1 MDNKNLVFRYFI
13 YFLTLFIFVF
23 FVLEYFKEDKISN
36 TIKKYEDIT
45 LKNYNI
51 YLKELEKTA
60 EFIYF
65 NEFIRDKKLI
75 DIFHIENKE
84 ELSKRLYDSFE
95 PNFAYYKT
103 LGLFDISFYSNQKE
117 QILNFKDI
125 NFQDSF
131 VLNLVDKVIST
142 KEDIIEFKN
151 RQEDSYIVF
160 VKPIIDDKLNL
171 VGVVNIEFDF
181 KIILDKLNDNLG
193 LNYKKTIL
201 SDKEDN
207 ENLIEIFRT
216 PNNKNIVYLQLED
229 LKNSQDINKLYV
241 FYDWLFIFCVVLLAF
256 YIYVLYKIKLL
267 KLQKDLVQHNYD
279 ELFDQVD
286 NYVLKLDTDLKGHIS
301 YSTNYLC
308 QGAGYSKDEI
318 IGKNTNILRHPD
330 ISPSFYRNMWSDLKA
345 TKNWQGEVK
354 NKDKFGNTYWV
365 KAVLFPRYNF
375 KNEHIGYSSIQTD
388 ITATKQLEK
397 INKFLKDELSVK
409 LNDLRIKDQKV
420 LNSTKVALMSKILDS
435 LSHQWQIPISKIS
448 FELQKLK
455 KDNLIEDEL
464 NSIRSNIDLQLKEL
478 SDMLNEIKIIFTL
491 RDSTNSNLYEVTKEI
506 IESINYENIKIKY
519 EIDENIKLN
528 IAKSE
533 LRKIISNI
541 LKSIAEQVEI
551 YSIQRATIKLSIKND
566 SDDIVLKIEDNIK
579 DMRKKVYLDNIL
591 KFEDEKYLDT
601 KLYLAKL
608 LMEKNQAIFWCNNSL
623 EKTSYY
629 IKFKKSK
636 K

>member
-23 FVLEYFKEDKISN
+23 FVLDYFKEDKISN

-51 YLKELEKTA
+51 YLKELDNTA
-60 EFIYF
+60 EYIYF

-84 ELSKRLYDSFE
+84 ELSRKLYDSFE

-142 KEDIIEFKN
+142 KKDIIEFKN

-160 VKPIIDDKLNL
+160 LKPIIDDKLNL

-201 SDKEDN
+201 SDKENN
-207 ENLIEIFRT
+207 ENLIEIFRSL
-216 PNNKNIVYLQLED
+216 NNKNIVYLQLED

-279 ELFDQVD
+279 ELFEQVD
-286 NYVLKLDTDLKGHIS
+286 NYVLKLDTDLKGHIA

-365 KAVLFPRYNF
+365 RAVLFPRYNF

-464 NSIRSNIDLQLKEL
+464 NSIRNNIDLQLKEL

-491 RDSTNSNLYEVTKEI
+491 RDSTNSNLYEVIKEI
-506 IESINYENIKIKY
+506 IESMNYENIKIKY

-533 LRKIISNI
+533 LKKVISNI
-541 LKSIAEQVEI
+541 LRSIVEQVET
-551 YSIQRATIKLSIKND
+551 YSIQRVTIKLSIKND

>member
-23 FVLEYFKEDKISN
+23 FVLDYFKEDKISN

-51 YLKELEKTA
+51 YVKELEKTA

-551 YSIQRATIKLSIKND
+551 YSIQRVTIKLSIKND

>member
-23 FVLEYFKEDKISN
+23 FVLDYFKEDKISN

-131 VLNLVDKVIST
+131 ILNLVDKVIST